1 MKLHE
6 QLTVL
11 HYFRQTRR
19 RHWSSRSELER
30 WQEAHIRAH
39 IERVRRGSPFYREL
53 WKGRPTGEWR
63 EFPMIGKAEMMT
75 HFDTFNTVGLGKKEA
90 WAAAVEAE
98 RTRSTAPELRG
109 CAIGLSSGT
118 SGSRGLFIVSRKERL
133 AWAGTVLAKVLPG
146 SLREAHR
153 IAFFLRANNELYG
166 SVGSRRI
173 AFDFYDLL
181 QPLGAHV
188 RRLNERPPTLLVAP
202 PSVLRLLA
210 AAQRRAVLRIRP
222 RKIVAVAEALDPL
235 DRAEIEAA
243 FGQPLHQV
251 YQCTE
256 GLLAATCAEGRLH
269 INEDIVHI
277 QQELLDAAAGKF
289 VPIVTDFSRL
299 AQPIVRYRLN
309 DVLTIAAAPCRCG
322 SPFAA
327 LDAVE
332 GRCDDIWYV
341 PARGRTGLVRLFA
354 DYVSR
359 AIIGAHAGLE
369 AYRAIQHAP
378 ERIEIELAAPPERL
392 AAAEQAVRQALAALC
407 VRVGGRMPAEL
418 TFSAY
423 RPPAGDRKLRRVERR
438 FAVDESRDPIVE

>member
-1 MKLHE
+1 MRE

-11 HYFRQTRR
+11 YHFMLTRS
-19 RHWSSRSELER
+19 RHWSGRSELEH
-30 WQEAHIRAH
+30 WQEARIRTH
-39 IERVRRGSPFYREL
+39 IERVRSASPFYREL
-53 WKGRPTGEWR
+53 WAGRPAAEWR
-63 EFPMIGKAEMMT
+63 TFPTIAKAEMMA
-75 HFDTFNTVGLGKKEA
+75 HFDALNTVGLRREEA

-98 RTRSTAPELRG
+98 RTRGTAPEQRG
-109 CAIGLSSGT
+109 CAVGLSSGT
-118 SGSRGLFIVSRKERL
+118 SGSRGLFVVSRKERL

-146 SLREAHR
+146 SLVQAHR

-181 QPLGAHV
+181 QPFSDHI
-188 RRLNERPPTLLVAP
+188 RRLNEQAPTLLVAP

-210 AAQRRAVLRIRP
+210 AALRRGALRIGP

-235 DRAEIEAA
+235 DREEIEAA
-243 FGQPLHQV
+243 FGQLLHQV

-256 GLLAATCAEGRLH
+256 GFLAATCAEGRLH

-277 QQELLDAAAGKF
+277 QQEPLDAAARKF

-309 DVLTIAAAPCRCG
+309 DVLTAAAAPCRCG
-322 SPFAA
+322 SPLAA

-332 GRCDDIWYV
+332 GRCDDMWYV
-341 PARGRTGLVRLFA
+341 PAGSGAGLVRLFA
-354 DYVSR
+354 DYISR
-359 AIIGAHAGLE
+359 AIIGACANLE

-378 ERIEIELAAPPERL
+378 ERIEIELAAPPGQL
-392 AAAEQAVRQALAALC
+392 AAAESAVRQALAALC
-407 VRVGGRMPAEL
+407 ARVGGRLPAEL
-418 TFSAY
+418 TFAAY
-423 RPPAGDRKLRRVERR
+423 RPPGGDRKLRRVERR
-438 FAVDESRDPIVE
+438 FAVDESRDAIVE